1 MYDRK
6 IILSKELLIE
16 GKAIPVTIVGDG
28 GQISKVIIASDQVR
42 DLVYWWIGRAITAPV
57 RGLTVVVKNTIVF
70 SVEEWEE
77 TITGVHKAKVKG
89 QVDRSA
95 DIFNSFSEEI
105 LRVQDANSD
114 KELKEI
120 YFNHLKKRMQQRL
133 DSIK

>member
-6 IILSKELLIE
+6 IISSKELLIE